1 MNYII
6 GIFVLLAAAVLAAY
20 ALKKRK
26 EIPASDSDSGKPVYR
41 RITAQQAKE
50 MLDNNPDA
58 VLLDVRTLQ
67 EYTAKR
73 IKGAVLI
80 PNYELAQKAPR
91 ELPEKDKLILVYCMS
106 GSRSKASA
114 KLLASLGYT
123 NVYDFGSIM
132 AYPYGTISG

>member
-26 EIPASDSDSGKPVYR
+26 EIHASDSDSGKPVYR